1 MIKGG
6 RYVGHLQEP
15 HWPDRGN
22 HKALVME
29 LIVNIDHVM
38 ISNATTIAA
47 ISSPGKK
54 ATSWGPLHLYEHM
67 CAYLPCI
74 DEFVK

>member
-54 ATSWGPLHLYEHM
+54 AIS
-67 CAYLPCI
+67 
-74 DEFVK
+74 